1 MSKRKFGFEGFGV
14 NRPATYNFERTS
26 APQRLYVPP
35 SSRGGGHDNHEDAD
49 LDNIDYDQPDFPERS
64 SPAGDDGEIDPLD
77 AFMEGIQEEIRAP
90 PPASVN
96 PKDKDDKYKDDDEDD
111 PVESFL
117 RSKKDTGLT
126 LASEALHAG
135 YDSDEEVYAAAKAV
149 DLGMVEYDSDD
160 NPIVVDKRK
169 IEPIPALDHG
179 TIDYEPFNKDFYEE
193 QPSIS
198 GMNEQEVEEYRK
210 GLAIR
215 VSGFDVPKP
224 IKLFEECGFSPALM
238 GAITKQGYEK
248 PTTIQCQALPI
259 VLSGRDVIGIAK
271 TGSGKTAAF
280 VLPMIVHIMDQP
292 ELDKGEGPIGVICA
306 PTRELAHQIYL
317 EARKFAKSYGIRVGA
332 VYGGVSKLDQFKEL
346 KAGCEVVVATP
357 GRLIDLLKM
366 KALTMLR
373 ATYLVL
379 DEADRMFDLGFEP
392 QIRSIVG
399 QIRPDRQ
406 TLLFSATMPYKV
418 ERLARE
424 ILSDPVRVT
433 VGEVGTANEDI
444 TQVVN
449 VISSDAEKM
458 PWLLEKLPGM
468 IDDGDVLVF
477 ASKKG
482 TVDEIESQLIPN
494 GFKIAALHG
503 DKDQASRMDILQKFK
518 SGIYHVLVATD
529 VAARG
534 LDIKSIKSV
543 VNFDIA
549 RDMDMHVHRIG
560 RTGRAGDKDGT
571 AYTLITQKEARFA
584 GELVNSLI
592 AAGQDVPAELMDLAM
607 KDGRFRAKRD
617 ARKGGKKGG
626 RRGKGG
632 NGSGRGVRGVDFG
645 LGIGYNPDT
654 ANAATSHSVPSRSAA
669 VNSLRTGM
677 MAQFKSNFVAAS
689 SNSEGNISSTT
700 RPSLSGFQIMHLGC
714 LTELSPFVRL
724 NVFIFCY
731 FLVSVIFL
739 RREAFPGR
747 AHGRTPPAAPFKV
760 PRALPPKC
768 PSPQRTFSTPSHRGP
783 SLEINRVRPRS
794 RRRETPS
801 VAGIVNPGSEGF
813 QKLFFGQEE
822 IAIPVHSSIE
832 TACTTHPTADVFIN
846 FASFRSAAA
855 SSMAALNQPTIRVV
869 AIIAEGVPES
879 DTKELIAYARANN
892 KVVIG
897 PATVGGI
904 QAGAFRIGD
913 TAGTLDNIIKCKL
926 YRPGSV
932 GFVSKSG
939 GMSNELYNTI
949 ARVTDGIYEGIA
961 IGGDVFPGSTL
972 SDHVLRF
979 NNIPQ
984 VKMMVVLGELGGRD
998 EYSLVDALKEGKVQK
1013 PVIAWVSGTCARL
1026 FKSEVQFGHAGAKS
1040 GGELESA
1047 QAKNQALR
1055 EAGAVV
1061 PSSYEAFENAIK
1073 ETFEKLVEGGK
1084 IPPVSEVKP
1093 PQIPEDLKTAI
1104 KSGKVRAPT
1113 HIISTISD
1121 DRGEEPCYAG
1131 VPMSTIIERGYGV
1144 GDVISLLWF
1153 KRSLPRY
1160 CTQFIE
1166 ICIMLCADH
1175 GPCVSGAH
1183 NTIVTARA
1191 GKDLVSSLVSGLL
1204 TIGPRFGGAIDDA
1217 ARYFKDAYDKGL
1229 APYEFVE
1236 SMKKKGIRVPGIG
1249 HRIKSRDNRDKR
1261 VQLLQQYAH
1270 THFPSVKYMEYAV
1283 KVETYTL
1290 SKANNLVLNVDG
1302 AIGSLFLDLLAG
1314 SGMFSKQE
1322 IDEIVE
1328 IGYLNGLFVLA
1339 RSVGL
1344 IGHTFDQKRLKQ
1356 PLYRHPW
1363 EDVLYAK

>member
-35 SSRGGGHDNHEDAD
+35 SFRGGGHDNHEDAD
-49 LDNIDYDQPDFPERS
+49 VDHIEYDQADAPEWS
-64 SPAGDDGEIDPLD
+64 SSAGDDGEIDPLD

-96 PKDKDDKYKDDDEDD
+96 PTDKVDKYKDEDEDD

-169 IEPIPALDHG
+169 IEPIPALDHS

-198 GMNEQEVEEYRK
+198 G
-210 GLAIR
+210 
-215 VSGFDVPKP
+215 FDVPKP
-224 IKLFEECGFSPALM
+224 IKLFEECGFSTALM

-292 ELDKGEGPIGVICA
+292 ELGKGEGPIGVICA

-317 EARKFAKSYGIRVGA
+317 EAKKFAKPYGIRVGA

-433 VGEVGTANEDI
+433 VGEVGMANEDI

-458 PWLLEKLPGM
+458 PWLLEKLPGL

-477 ASKKG
+477 ASKKA
-482 TVDEIESQLIPN
+482 TVDEIESQLIQN

-584 GELVNSLI
+584 GELVNSLV

-607 KDGRFRAKRD
+607 
-617 ARKGGKKGG
+617 KKGG

-632 NGSGRGVRGVDFG
+632 NGSGRGVRGVDYG

-654 ANAATSHSVPSRSAA
+654 ANAATSHSVPGRSAA

-689 SNSEGNISSTT
+689 SNSKGNISSTT
-700 RPSLSGFQIMHLGC
+700 RPSLSGFVSGGSIGGEAYKTQS
-714 LTELSPFVRL
+714 LTT
-724 NVFIFCY
+724 FI
-731 FLVSVIFL
+731 
-739 RREAFPGR
+739 
-747 AHGRTPPAAPFKV
+747 
-760 PRALPPKC
+760 
-768 PSPQRTFSTPSHRGP
+768 
-783 SLEINRVRPRS
+783 
-794 RRRETPS
+794 
-801 VAGIVNPGSEGF
+801 
-813 QKLFFGQEE
+813 
-822 IAIPVHSSIE
+822 
-832 TACTTHPTADVFIN
+832 
-846 FASFRSAAA
+846 
-855 SSMAALNQPTIRVV
+855 
-869 AIIAEGVPES
+869 
-879 DTKELIAYARANN
+879 
-892 KVVIG
+892 
-897 PATVGGI
+897 PATKNEGS
-904 QAGAFRIGD
+904 RIENG
-913 TAGTLDNIIKCKL
+913 N
-926 YRPGSV
+926 
-932 GFVSKSG
+932 
-939 GMSNELYNTI
+939 
-949 ARVTDGIYEGIA
+949 
-961 IGGDVFPGSTL
+961 
-972 SDHVLRF
+972 
-979 NNIPQ
+979 
-984 VKMMVVLGELGGRD
+984 
-998 EYSLVDALKEGKVQK
+998 QK
-1013 PVIAWVSGTCARL
+1013 TSERL
-1026 FKSEVQFGHAGAKS
+1026 AS
-1040 GGELESA
+1040 
-1047 QAKNQALR
+1047 
-1055 EAGAVV
+1055 
-1061 PSSYEAFENAIK
+1061 
-1073 ETFEKLVEGGK
+1073 
-1084 IPPVSEVKP
+1084 
-1093 PQIPEDLKTAI
+1093 
-1104 KSGKVRAPT
+1104 
-1113 HIISTISD
+1113 
-1121 DRGEEPCYAG
+1121 
-1131 VPMSTIIERGYGV
+1131 
-1144 GDVISLLWF
+1144 
-1153 KRSLPRY
+1153 
-1160 CTQFIE
+1160 
-1166 ICIMLCADH
+1166 
-1175 GPCVSGAH
+1175 
-1183 NTIVTARA
+1183 
-1191 GKDLVSSLVSGLL
+1191 
-1204 TIGPRFGGAIDDA
+1204 
-1217 ARYFKDAYDKGL
+1217 
-1229 APYEFVE
+1229 
-1236 SMKKKGIRVPGIG
+1236 
-1249 HRIKSRDNRDKR
+1249 
-1261 VQLLQQYAH
+1261 
-1270 THFPSVKYMEYAV
+1270 
-1283 KVETYTL
+1283 
-1290 SKANNLVLNVDG
+1290 
-1302 AIGSLFLDLLAG
+1302 
-1314 SGMFSKQE
+1314 
-1322 IDEIVE
+1322 
-1328 IGYLNGLFVLA
+1328 
-1339 RSVGL
+1339 
-1344 IGHTFDQKRLKQ
+1344 
-1356 PLYRHPW
+1356 
-1363 EDVLYAK
+1363 